1 MTIKHRP
8 RIGLRS
14 ALVALIVA
22 SVVPFGLLLHFTWWR
37 TATKVSHD
45 LVDTLE
51 RQITDSVRRTWW
63 GRVLEVQGLSQVVSE
78 AAAVPGG
85 PLNVERVLVAS
96 AASSPA
102 LSWVLHIPKEGEV
115 LALQELGPQH
125 TRLFRTDRDGR
136 VTATADLGRDAPREP
151 PQATPDARL
160 TIFGQ
165 PWLVEASGWSE
176 AGWVE
181 VPQTPDGKDRAVAYV
196 DPSGGGALVFM
207 IGFDR
212 FAKLLGDIAVGRTGR
227 SFVLGPDGAIVIA
240 SHSEKAPRLAAMD
253 RVALAAGRL
262 VAARPETGKN
272 VDENTRLD
280 VDGAGYA
287 VGLSPL
293 WLQGWQLAIVVP
305 EAEFLGPIDETIR
318 NAAIGLVLFVIVA
331 SLIGILAGRRFVAV
345 PIARL
350 VDDLALIERFEL
362 EAVPRRA
369 SWLREID
376 RLSAALVRMSA
387 GLADFAKFIPT
398 DLVRSLLAEG
408 IRAEPGG
415 TRREVTVL
423 FSDLAGFTGLSE
435 RLGDGIVPVVSSYL
449 DLASTAIAEE
459 NGTIDKFI
467 GDAVMA
473 FWGAPRPDAEQALH
487 ACSAALAIA
496 ASVDRIALPPDL
508 SDELRVRIGIESG
521 PAVVGNIGSS
531 TRLNYTAL
539 GDTVNLASRLEGVN
553 KIYGTTII
561 IGHAARVAAGDR
573 ISARELDAVAVY
585 GRSEG
590 VRIYELI
597 GLQAESDVVP
607 GWIAAYEEAL
617 SLYRAGRFET
627 ALEKLDLVERLRPGD
642 EPARRLATRCR
653 GLLAEPLS
661 SGWVPVTMLDTK

>member
-1 MTIKHRP
+1 
-8 RIGLRS
+8 
-14 ALVALIVA
+14 
-22 SVVPFGLLLHFTWWR
+22 
-37 TATKVSHD
+37 
-45 LVDTLE
+45 
-51 RQITDSVRRTWW
+51 
-63 GRVLEVQGLSQVVSE
+63 
-78 AAAVPGG
+78 
-85 PLNVERVLVAS
+85 
-96 AASSPA
+96 
-102 LSWVLHIPKEGEV
+102 
-115 LALQELGPQH
+115 
-125 TRLFRTDRDGR
+125 R

-196 DPSGGGALVFM
+196 DPAGGGALVFM

-253 RVALAAGRL
+253 RVALAAGRI
-262 VAARPETGKN
+262 VAVRPATGKN

-318 NAAIGLVLFVIVA
+318 NAAIGLILFVIVA
-331 SLIGILAGRRFVAV
+331 SLIGILAGRRFVAL
-345 PIARL
+345 PIARV
-350 VDDLALIERFEL
+350 VDDIALIERFEL
-362 EAVPRRA
+362 EGVPRRP

-415 TRREVTVL
+415 TRREITVL

-435 RLGDGIVPVVSSYL
+435 RLGDGVVPVVSSYL
-449 DLASTAIAEE
+449 DLASTAIADE

-473 FWGAPRPDAEQALH
+473 FWGAPRPDPEQALH
-487 ACSAALAIA
+487 ACRAALAIA
-496 ASVDRIALPPDL
+496 ASVDRIALPPGL

-561 IGHAARVAAGDR
+561 IIGQATRAAGGNR
-573 ISARELDAVAVY
+573 VSVRELDAVAVY

-590 VRIYELI
+590 IRIYELV
-597 GLQAESDVVP
+597 GLRAGSDGVP
-607 GWIAAYEEAL
+607 GWVAAYEEAL
-617 SLYRAGRFET
+617 SLYGAGHFEA
-627 ALEKLDLVERLRPGD
+627 ALEKLDVVEELRPGD
-642 EPARRLATRCR
+642 GPTRRLATRCR
-653 GLLAEPLS
+653 GLLAEPPS
-661 SGWVPVTMLDTK
+661 TGWVPVTMLDAK

>member
-1 MTIKHRP
+1 MTIKNRP

-102 LSWVLHIPKEGEV
+102 LSWVLHIPKKGEV
-115 LALQELGPQH
+115 LALQELGPHH
-125 TRLFRTDRDGR
+125 TRLFRTNRDGR
-136 VTATADLGRDAPREP
+136 VTATADLGRDALCEP
-151 PQATPDARL
+151 PQATPDASL
-160 TIFGQ
+160 AIFGE

-196 DPSGGGALVFM
+196 DPAGGAALVFM

-212 FAKLLGDIAVGRTGR
+212 FANLLGDIAVGRTGR

-280 VDGAGYA
+280 VEGAGYA
-287 VGLSPL
+287 VGALAPMAAGLAARHRRARGRVSRADRRDDPQRRDRACPVRARRGPDRHPCRAPL
-293 WLQGWQLAIVVP
+293 
-305 EAEFLGPIDETIR
+305 
-318 NAAIGLVLFVIVA
+318 
-331 SLIGILAGRRFVAV
+331 RRRADC
-345 PIARL
+345 AL
-350 VDDLALIERFEL
+350 VDDIALIERFEL
-362 EAVPRRA
+362 EGVPRRP

-376 RLSAALVRMSA
+376 RLSRLVRMSA

-415 TRREVTVL
+415 TRREMTVL

-449 DLASTAIAEE
+449 DLASTAIADE
-459 NGTIDKFI
+459 NGTVDKFI

-473 FWGAPRPDAEQALH
+473 IWGAPRPDADQALH
-487 ACSAALAIA
+487 ACRAALAIA
-496 ASVDRIALPPDL
+496 ASATVIALPPVPA
-508 SDELRVRIGIESG
+508 DELRVRIGIDSG
-521 PAVVGNIGSS
+521 PALVGNVGSS
-531 TRLNYTAL
+531 
-539 GDTVNLASRLEGVN
+539 
-553 KIYGTTII
+553 
-561 IGHAARVAAGDR
+561 
-573 ISARELDAVAVY
+573 
-585 GRSEG
+585 
-590 VRIYELI
+590 
-597 GLQAESDVVP
+597 
-607 GWIAAYEEAL
+607 
-617 SLYRAGRFET
+617 
-627 ALEKLDLVERLRPGD
+627 
-642 EPARRLATRCR
+642 
-653 GLLAEPLS
+653 
-661 SGWVPVTMLDTK
+661 SG

>member
-1 MTIKHRP
+1 
-8 RIGLRS
+8 
-14 ALVALIVA
+14 
-22 SVVPFGLLLHFTWWR
+22 
-37 TATKVSHD
+37 
-45 LVDTLE
+45 
-51 RQITDSVRRTWW
+51 
-63 GRVLEVQGLSQVVSE
+63 
-78 AAAVPGG
+78 
-85 PLNVERVLVAS
+85 
-96 AASSPA
+96 
-102 LSWVLHIPKEGEV
+102 
-115 LALQELGPQH
+115 
-125 TRLFRTDRDGR
+125 
-136 VTATADLGRDAPREP
+136 
-151 PQATPDARL
+151 
-160 TIFGQ
+160 
-165 PWLVEASGWSE
+165 
-176 AGWVE
+176 
-181 VPQTPDGKDRAVAYV
+181 
-196 DPSGGGALVFM
+196 M

-227 SFVLGPDGAIVIA
+227 SFVLGPDGAIVIG

-272 VDENTRLD
+272 IDENTRLD

-318 NAAIGLVLFVIVA
+318 NAAIGLVLFVLVA

-350 VDDLALIERFEL
+350 VDDIALIERFEL
-362 EAVPRRA
+362 EGVPRRP

-487 ACSAALAIA
+487 ACRAALAIA
-496 ASVDRIALPPDL
+496 ASVDHIALPPDL
-508 SDELRVRIGIESG
+508 ADELRVRIGIEFRPRGRRQYSDRRRRLIHG
-521 PAVVGNIGSS
+521 PRRHREPRKPPRGSEQ
-531 TRLNYTAL
+531 
-539 GDTVNLASRLEGVN
+539 NLRHHHHHRACD
-553 KIYGTTII
+553 
-561 IGHAARVAAGDR
+561 ARGRGRPV
-573 ISARELDAVAVY
+573 SVRELDAVAVY

-597 GLQAESDVVP
+597 GL
-607 GWIAAYEEAL
+607 
-617 SLYRAGRFET
+617 RAGS
-627 ALEKLDLVERLRPGD
+627 DGVPWMG
-642 EPARRLATRCR
+642 RRVR
-653 GLLAEPLS
+653 GGAEPLPS
-661 SGWVPVTMLDTK
+661 WPLRGRSRKARCCRKVASRRRAGTTPGHPLPRLRGGATFGRLDTGDYARHQIVGLAACSLCADGIEGPLRILINAA

>member
-102 LSWVLHIPKEGEV
+102 LSWVLHIPKEGEI
-115 LALQELGPQH
+115 LALQELGPHH

-151 PQATPDARL
+151 PQATPGASL
-160 TIFGQ
+160 AIFGQ

-196 DPSGGGALVFM
+196 DPAGGAALVFM
-207 IGFDR
+207 VGFDR

-331 SLIGILAGRRFVAV
+331 SLIGIL
-345 PIARL
+345 
-350 VDDLALIERFEL
+350 
-362 EAVPRRA
+362 
-369 SWLREID
+369 
-376 RLSAALVRMSA
+376 
-387 GLADFAKFIPT
+387 
-398 DLVRSLLAEG
+398 
-408 IRAEPGG
+408 PG
-415 TRREVTVL
+415 
-423 FSDLAGFTGLSE
+423 
-435 RLGDGIVPVVSSYL
+435 
-449 DLASTAIAEE
+449 
-459 NGTIDKFI
+459 
-467 GDAVMA
+467 
-473 FWGAPRPDAEQALH
+473 
-487 ACSAALAIA
+487 A
-496 ASVDRIALPPDL
+496 ASSPC
-508 SDELRVRIGIESG
+508 
-521 PAVVGNIGSS
+521 
-531 TRLNYTAL
+531 
-539 GDTVNLASRLEGVN
+539 
-553 KIYGTTII
+553 
-561 IGHAARVAAGDR
+561 
-573 ISARELDAVAVY
+573 
-585 GRSEG
+585 
-590 VRIYELI
+590 
-597 GLQAESDVVP
+597 
-607 GWIAAYEEAL
+607 
-617 SLYRAGRFET
+617 
-627 ALEKLDLVERLRPGD
+627 RLR
-642 EPARRLATRCR
+642 
-653 GLLAEPLS
+653 
-661 SGWVPVTMLDTK
+661 GWWTTSP